1 MGTFKKK
8 KIILMSIADLTIG
21 CTTSV
26 KCTTADACCAKFTA
40 VTATANVS
48 PVAASPDIC
57 IPVGT
62 KIATALTIAAQTGIV
77 DVNKPPE
84 EKDIQSLTALKAPPV
99 PPPSPSPLLPPPPP
113 ST

>member
-26 KCTTADACCAKFTA
+26 
-40 VTATANVS
+40 TATANVS

-57 IPVGT
+57 IPVGS
-62 KIATALTIAAQTGIV
+62 KIVTALTIAAQTGIV
-77 DVNKPPE
+77 DGKQTTGGKGYPVADCVK
-84 EKDIQSLTALKAPPV
+84 STTGASALAVSAVAAATAV
-99 PPPSPSPLLPPPPP
+99 YMM
-113 ST
+113 

>member
-57 IPVGT
+57 IPVGS
-62 KIATALTIAAQTGIV
+62 KIAAQTGIV
-77 DVNKPPE
+77 DGKQTTGGKGCPVADCVK
-84 EKDIQSLTALKAPPV
+84 STTGASALAVSAVAAATAV
-99 PPPSPSPLLPPPPP
+99 YMM
-113 ST
+113 